1 MRHPESGAEAIAT
14 EYRDQRQNR
23 RLAFQRMVKNP
34 RFDSWRRAKA
44 KDIIRGKDLDKMVEE
59 SMRPENIRTETY
71 NEKTKCWEQLD

>member
-1 MRHPESGAEAIAT
+1 
-14 EYRDQRQNR
+14 
-23 RLAFQRMVKNP
+23 MVKNP